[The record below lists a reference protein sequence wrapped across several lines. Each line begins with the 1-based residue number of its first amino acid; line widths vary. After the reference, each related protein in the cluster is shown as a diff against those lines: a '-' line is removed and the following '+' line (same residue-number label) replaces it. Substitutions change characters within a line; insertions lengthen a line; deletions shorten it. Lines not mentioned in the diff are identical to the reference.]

1 MKCPFQ
7 KKITER
13 YDYGISDKNIQTITK
28 TEDLEDCYGSNCM
41 AYNTVYGCMLMKGK
55 EQSAAAR

>member
-7 KKITER
+7 KKYTEN
-13 YDYGISDKNIQTITK
+13 YEYGYKLGAKELATIKK

-41 AYNTVYGCMLMKGK
+41 AYNDAYGCMLIKGK
-55 EQSAAAR
+55 E

>member
-13 YDYGISDKNIQTITK
+13 YDYGYKFGDTELTTVKKTDEFEECCRSD
-28 TEDLEDCYGSNCM
+28 CM
-41 AYNTVYGCMLMKGK
+41 AYNAVYGCMLIKGK
-55 EQSAAAR
+55 E

>member
-13 YDYGISDKNIQTITK
+13 YNYGISGQNTQKITK
-28 TEDLEDCYGSNCM
+28 TEEFEDCYGSNCM
-41 AYNTVYGCMLMKGK
+41 AYNAVYGCMLIKGK
-55 EQSAAAR
+55 E

>member
-13 YDYGISDKNIQTITK
+13 YDHGISGQNVQKITK
-28 TEDLEDCYGSNCM
+28 TEEFEDCCGMSCM
-41 AYNTVYGCMLMKGK
+41 AYNVAYGCMLMKGN

>member
-13 YDYGISDKNIQTITK
+13 YNYGISDKNIQTITK
-28 TEDLEDCYGSNCM
+28 TDEFEECCRSDCM
-41 AYNTVYGCMLMKGK
+41 AYNAVYGCMLIKGK
-55 EQSAAAR
+55 E

>member
-13 YDYGISDKNIQTITK
+13 YDYGISGQNTQKIIK
-28 TEDLEDCYGSNCM
+28 TEEFEECCRSDCM
-41 AYNTVYGCMLMKGK
+41 AYNAVYGCMLIKGK
-55 EQSAAAR
+55 E